1 MTDVAF
7 PKDSIIRKKE
17 LGKHQG
23 LGEDVA
29 PRLEAQTSVSA
40 RIPPLRQLPEPAAF
54 MSAQQQRWC
63 LGVWRLIG
71 TVAVIVPVAAA
82 GTRSPVR

>member
-1 MTDVAF
+1 MTDVAV
-7 PKDSIIRKKE
+7 PKDSIIRKME

-29 PRLEAQTSVSA
+29 PRLEAQTGVSA
-40 RIPPLRQLPEPAAF
+40 RIPPQRQLPEPAAF
-54 MSAQQQRWC
+54 MSAQQQHWC